1 MEIRAKVALSLPNK
15 YYKITLKYDTFQ
27 KATWDEYLVA
37 NLVASS
43 TKREAMKYID
53 EISGNGSLNSHF
65 KKLYD
70 KISDLKKKQV
80 NDILQD
86 SLFPVTMIDTKHH
99 FKYYPMFDATR
110 MENRVY
116 KGNIKN
122 NEDLIKYLIMPP
134 GDNIKF
140 LGLEYSEEEGKLK
153 QDTYNAIFSDDEIMV
168 DLDGGNYYPISKENF
183 KEVYKSDL
191 DNNWEGYLGEIGNTI
206 TEGNWSVLSKSI
218 VNNFKNSKWKYRDSS
233 NFHTELTNELI
244 KTFEIISVFG
254 MYFYKV
260 SGFEFKKENAKQC
273 EDAINYLMQSNNI
286 NEFKNKSLI
295 NLLSA
300 VDDKL
305 SQSVI
310 NYILSRKDS
319 KELSEFGMKLIK
331 SGLEK
336 GWDLE
341 TLLSMKKS
349 VSFSEFNYLY
359 KLNPNL
365 GFNIEE
371 ILNIDDMYL
380 IEEHK
385 RMKTDYLSEKEN
397 IIREINLMIGEIT
410 NSGLREK
417 IKSLGKS
424 DLKDKVKK
432 FLDKRTGH
440 NTKEYTSLTLPQ
452 LKKEYEE
459 IKDMYTGKYQELLKL
474 VEENK

>member
-1 MEIRAKVALSLPNK
+1 MNNTNNNPPKEP
-15 YYKITLKYDTFQ
+15 
-27 KATWDEYLVA
+27 
-37 NLVASS
+37 
-43 TKREAMKYID
+43 
-53 EISGNGSLNSHF
+53 
-65 KKLYD
+65 
-70 KISDLKKKQV
+70 SD
-80 NDILQD
+80 
-86 SLFPVTMIDTKHH
+86 
-99 FKYYPMFDATR
+99 
-110 MENRVY
+110 
-116 KGNIKN
+116 
-122 NEDLIKYLIMPP
+122 
-134 GDNIKF
+134 
-140 LGLEYSEEEGKLK
+140 
-153 QDTYNAIFSDDEIMV
+153 
-168 DLDGGNYYPISKENF
+168 
-183 KEVYKSDL
+183 
-191 DNNWEGYLGEIGNTI
+191 
-206 TEGNWSVLSKSI
+206 
-218 VNNFKNSKWKYRDSS
+218 
-233 NFHTELTNELI
+233 TELTNELI